1 MPKQH
6 SQKKVNKQKKVNRA
20 KNGVLGGSSREA
32 RSCISWLHI
41 SDWHQGLPD
50 FDRSVLLQGM
60 LEDIRARS
68 SFDPEL
74 SDIDLVVFSGDV
86 AFSGK
91 TTEYTVAKTTLI
103 DPIRKLVGERARFVF
118 APGNHDLERD
128 KVSEIPPDWEKLLSS
143 RAPERQKQLGDLLY
157 DKKKSPMMLSP
168 FQNFYRFSK
177 ENGWPY
183 PDGDLVHSFI
193 LERGTSKLGIAT
205 VNTAVCCGR
214 HAIRAKGEAADHPYW
229 DYGTLAITERQLR
242 DAILRL
248 RHADFKILVMHH
260 PLSWVH
266 EDEQAVLEQLISS
279 NFDLVLYG
287 HEHLPRF
294 SSVSGNFGDIK
305 FVPAGSAY
313 AGRSPINPRYTNAFN
328 FGLLNCATGEG
339 AIHHRRWMEE
349 RDCWAMDDR
358 YWPDGVAR
366 FLIQKKLLSQNSKY
380 IFHALR
386 RFKPFHSKR
395 AGRKAEITLKHRS
408 LSLPEGDFIDATVR
422 YKIELHPGPA
432 ELFEFRTTTNTR
444 IENHPSK
451 DIRDRAFSVIK
462 MSPKPKTQKRDK
474 TRNNR
479 IAGTSQISPLTT
491 VVEYQYRMLEMD
503 NGVWYFA
510 LGRFIDQ
517 VKIFIE
523 KAEGFEYEFQPIGGF
538 PDLQPGPDGLLS
550 FETIESEGG
559 HLPGQGYMVQWYPA
573 TGKTK

>member
-1 MPKQH
+1 MAKQQ
-6 SQKKVNKQKKVNRA
+6 SRNDFKRILKKG
-20 KNGVLGGSSREA
+20 KNGVSSGHSRDSKSRVA
-32 RSCISWLHI
+32 WLHI

-50 FDRSVLLQGM
+50 LDRSVLLQGM

-86 AFSGK
+86 AFSGSAS
-91 TTEYTVAKTTLI
+91 EYAAAKTSLI
-103 DPIRKLVGERARFVF
+103 DPIRSLIGERATFVF
-118 APGNHDLERD
+118 SPGNHDLERD
-128 KVSEIPPDWEKLLSS
+128 KISEIPLDWEKLLSS
-143 RAPERQKQLGDLLY
+143 KAPERQRQLGDLLY
-157 DKKKSPMMLSP
+157 DRKKSPMMLSP
-168 FQNFYRFSK
+168 FQSFYHFSK
-177 ENGWPY
+177 DNGWSY
-183 PDGDLVHSFI
+183 PDGDLVHSLI
-193 LERGTSKLGIAT
+193 LDRGSNKLGIAT
-205 VNTAVCCGR
+205 INTAVCCGR

-242 DAILRL
+242 DAMARL

-266 EDEQAVLEQLISS
+266 EDEQAILEQLISS

-305 FVPAGSAY
+305 FIPAGSAY
-313 AGRSPINPRYTNAFN
+313 AGRTPANPRYTNAFN

-349 RDCWAMDDR
+349 RDCWTTDNR

-366 FLIQKKLLSQNSKY
+366 FLIQKKILPQNSKY
-380 IFHALR
+380 LFHALR

-395 AGRKAEITLKHRS
+395 AGTKAEITLKHRPI
-408 LSLPEGDFIDATVR
+408 SLPEGNFIEATVR
-422 YKIELHPGPA
+422 YKIELYPGPE
-432 ELFEFRTTTNTR
+432 ELFEFRTITNKR
-444 IENHPSK
+444 VENHPSK
-451 DIRDRAFSVIK
+451 NIRDRAFSVIK
-462 MSPKPKTQKRDK
+462 MSPKPKAQKRDK
-474 TRNNR
+474 VLNNR
-479 IAGTSQISPLTT
+479 IAGAAQISSKTT
-491 VVEYQYRMLEMD
+491 VVEYQYQMLEMD

-510 LGRFIDQ
+510 LGRFIDH

-523 KAEGFEYEFQPIGGF
+523 KAGGFEYEFQPVGGF

-550 FETIESEGG
+550 FETVESDGG
-559 HLPGQGYMVQWYPA
+559 HLPGQGYMVQWYPSVRKA
-573 TGKTK
+573 R

>member
-1 MPKQH
+1 M
-6 SQKKVNKQKKVNRA
+6 
-20 KNGVLGGSSREA
+20 
-32 RSCISWLHI
+32 HI

-68 SFDPEL
+68 SFDPQL
-74 SDIDLVVFSGDV
+74 SDIDLVIFSGDV

-91 TTEYTVAKTTLI
+91 ATEYALARKTLI
-103 DPIRKLVGERARFVF
+103 DPIRKLLGERAKFVF

-128 KVSEIPPDWEKLLSS
+128 KTSEIPPDWEKLLSS
-143 RAPERQKQLGDLLY
+143 KAPERQKQLGDLLY

-168 FQNFYRFSK
+168 FQSFYSFSK

-193 LERGTSKLGIAT
+193 LERGASKLGIAT
-205 VNTAVCCGR
+205 INTAVCCGR
-214 HAIRAKGEAADHPYW
+214 HAIRAKGEVADHPYW

-242 DAILRL
+242 DAISRL
-248 RHADFKILVMHH
+248 RHTDFRMLVMHH

-328 FGLLNCATGEG
+328 FGLLNCTTGEG

-349 RDCWAMDDR
+349 RDCWATDDR

-395 AGRKAEITLKHRS
+395 AGKKAEITLKHRS

-422 YKIELHPGPA
+422 YRIELYPGPA
-432 ELFEFRTTTNTR
+432 ELFEFRTITNKR
-444 IENHPSK
+444 VENHPSK
-451 DIRDRAFSVIK
+451 DIRDRAFSVVK

-474 TRNNR
+474 ILNNR
-479 IAGTSQISPLTT
+479 IAGASQISPQTA

-559 HLPGQGYMVQWYPA
+559 HLPGQGYLVQWYPA
-573 TGKTK
+573 VRKTK